1 MAYGKS
7 MFPMGNKKKKQ
18 IKSKKRKKP
27 AGKGMY

>member
-7 MFPMGNKKKKQ
+7 MFPMGNKKKKL

-27 AGKGMY
+27 TGKGIY